1 MVTSGSDFWEVEMAK
16 ILVPAQISI
25 SGLME
30 AAPSSGKLWL
40 DPEVCVDA
48 LEESEGQRKSSDT
61 SNTQSTCC

>member
-1 MVTSGSDFWEVEMAK
+1 MAK
-16 ILVPAQISI
+16 ILVLAQISI

-40 DPEVCVDA
+40 DPEVFIDA
-48 LEESEGQRKSSDT
+48 LEESEGERKSPDT